1 VIVIA
6 IMLLSSSGQFSI
18 YTFVLGLLSILTPL
32 LLAIRS
38 FWLMAK
44 DETRS
49 QVLMRAQET
58 GVNISVQERGHA
70 DDQSSMIKE

>member
-1 VIVIA
+1 MPIHLKKWRS
-6 IMLLSSSGQFSI
+6 IMEIQ
-18 YTFVLGLLSILTPL
+18 TVILTPL

-49 QVLMRAQET
+49 QVQMRAQET
-58 GVNISVQERGHA
+58 GVNISVRVRGHA
-70 DDQSSMIKE
+70 DDQSSTIKE

>member
-1 VIVIA
+1 MPIHLKKWRS
-6 IMLLSSSGQFSI
+6 IMEIQ
-18 YTFVLGLLSILTPL
+18 TVILTPL

-49 QVLMRAQET
+49 QVQMRAQET
-58 GVNISVQERGHA
+58 GVNISVRERRHA
-70 DDQSSMIKE
+70 DDQSSKIKE